1 MTRLSSM
8 ATRVLFIVAFLL
20 AALAVWEKLFK
31 VLGASMFPDTKPLS
45 MLQTAGVIL
54 LFVIAMQLHELKEM
68 KQEEQWRDNG
78 RDED

>member
-1 MTRLSSM
+1 M

-20 AALAVWEKLFK
+20 AALALWEKLFK

-68 KQEEQWRDNG
+68 MQEEQWRENG

>member
-20 AALAVWEKLFK
+20 AALALWEKLFK

-68 KQEEQWRDNG
+68 KQEEQWRENG

>member
-20 AALAVWEKLFK
+20 AALALWEKLFK

-54 LFVIAMQLHELKEM
+54 LFVIAMQLHELKEL
-68 KQEEQWRDNG
+68 KQEERWRGNG

>member
-20 AALAVWEKLFK
+20 AALALWEKLFK

-54 LFVIAMQLHELKEM
+54 LFVISMQLHELKEM
-68 KQEEQWRDNG
+68 KQEEQWRGNG

>member
-1 MTRLSSM
+1 MSRLASM

-20 AALAVWEKLFK
+20 AALALWEKLFK

-45 MLQTAGVIL
+45 MLQTAGVIM
-54 LFVIAMQLHELKEM
+54 LFVISMQLHELLEFKRD
-68 KQEEQWRDNG
+68 EQWRDNG